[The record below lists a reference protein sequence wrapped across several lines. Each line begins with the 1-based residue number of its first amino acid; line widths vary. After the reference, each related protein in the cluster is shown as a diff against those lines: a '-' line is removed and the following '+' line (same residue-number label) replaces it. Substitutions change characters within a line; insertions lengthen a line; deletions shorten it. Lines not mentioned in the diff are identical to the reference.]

1 MVHLDKIIVSN
12 RSALLKKYT
21 EQELRRIEDAV
32 AYLIKSDATRGIVA
46 RLVYLDDKA
55 TMRGLGGRPVRGPA
69 DTRGNKDAID
79 RLYKQYSPDYIM
91 ILGAPDVVPHIKV
104 TNLTHDED
112 GRIIDSDL
120 PYACDTRFHR
130 DARRFLA
137 PTRVVG
143 RLPDINGGRDPQ
155 YLVGL
160 LETATHIVRRPRTDY
175 ADWFALSAQTWTGSS
190 AITAA
195 NLFST
200 LEGLTLCPPTGPDK
214 HKTLHKTRIHFF
226 NCHGNAGSH
235 VFWGEQGHAQPV
247 GFRSSSIPSQLL
259 PGTVIAAECCYGA
272 ELYAPGRG
280 QLSISGTYLQ
290 RKAAAYV
297 GSTTIAYGEYEGQ
310 GDADLLTQYFIQFVL
325 RGHSVGRAFLQARQ
339 KFLTVSR
346 PRITAI
352 GLKTI
357 SQFLLLGDPSIHLVE
372 RRHKSL
378 AIEKGELLVES
389 KSREKFFR
397 RERRL
402 QLVACGHTIDKAV
415 EKPRPAGR
423 KVPPARHRKFSKLAR
438 ENGFRD
444 FTASVLR
451 FGDRENRETHY
462 SYIEKRRRQG
472 SRKTPRIIVFKETG
486 AQIDVRVYRP
496 K

>member
-1 MVHLDKIIVSN
+1 MAEPDKIIVSN

-21 EQELRRIEDAV
+21 EQELRLIEDAV
-32 AYLIKSDATRGIVA
+32 DDLIASDDERGIST

-55 TMRGLGGRPVRGPA
+55 AMRDVGARPVRGPA

-79 RLYKQYSPDYIM
+79 KLYKRYTPDYIM

-104 TNLTHDED
+104 TNLTQDED

-120 PYACDTRFHR
+120 PYACDRPFHR

-143 RLPDINGGRDPQ
+143 RLPDVTGGRDPQ
-155 YLVGL
+155 YLIGL
-160 LETATHIVRRPRTDY
+160 LETAAHIVRRPRTDY

-195 NLFST
+195 NLFSN

-226 NCHGNAGSH
+226 NCHGMAGSP
-235 VFWGEQGHAQPV
+235 VFLGEQGNAQPV
-247 GFRSSSIPSQLL
+247 SFRSSTIPSKLL

-272 ELYAPGRG
+272 ELYAPGRA
-280 QLSISGTYLQ
+280 QLSISNTYLQ

-297 GSTTIAYGEYEGQ
+297 GSTTIAYGESEGQ
-310 GDADLLTQYFIQFVL
+310 SEADLLTQYFIQFVL

-339 KFLTVSR
+339 KFLDVSK
-346 PRITAI
+346 PRVSAI
-352 GLKTI
+352 ELKTI

-372 RRHKSL
+372 KRHKSL

-389 KSREKFFR
+389 KNREKFFR
-397 RERRL
+397 RERRR
-402 QLVACGHTIDKAV
+402 QLAACAHTIDKAV
-415 EKPRPAGR
+415 EKPRPAGQ
-423 KVPPARHRKFSKLAR
+423 KVPPARHRTFSKLAR
-438 ENGFRD
+438 ENKLRR
-444 FTASVLR
+444 FTTSVLR
-451 FGDRENRETHY
+451 FGDGKSRETHY
-462 SYIEKRRRQG
+462 SYIEKPRPG
-472 SRKTPRIIVFKETG
+472 SRRKPRIIVFKEMGT
-486 AQIDVRVYRP
+486 QIDVRVYRP

>member
-1 MVHLDKIIVSN
+1 
-12 RSALLKKYT
+12 LKKYT
-21 EQELRRIEDAV
+21 EHEFQLIEDAV
-32 AYLIKSDATRGIVA
+32 TDLTASDRKRGIVT
-46 RLVYLDDKA
+46 RLFYLDDKA
-55 TMRGLGGRPVRGPA
+55 MRDFGGRPVSGVA
-69 DTRGNKDAID
+69 DTRGNKDAVD
-79 RLYKQYSPDYIM
+79 RLHKRYNPDYIL
-91 ILGAPDVVPHIKV
+91 ILGAPDVVPHVKV

-120 PYACDTRFHR
+120 PYACDSPFHR

-143 RLPDINGGRDPQ
+143 RLPDIHGGRDPQ
-155 YLVGL
+155 YLIGL
-160 LETATHIVRRPRTDY
+160 LETAARMVRRPRTDY
-175 ADWFALSAQTWTGSS
+175 GAWFALSAQSWTGSS

-195 NLFST
+195 NLFSN
-200 LEGLTLCPPTGPDK
+200 LKGLTLCPPTGPNK

-226 NCHGNAGSH
+226 NCHGNTGSP
-235 VFWGEQGHAQPV
+235 VFWGERGKAQPV
-247 GFRSSSIPSQLL
+247 GFRNSSIPSQLL

-280 QLSISGTYLQ
+280 RLNISGTYLQ

-297 GSTTIAYGEYEGQ
+297 GSTTIAYGPEEGQ

-339 KFLTVSR
+339 KFLTVSA
-346 PRITAI
+346 PRINAI
-352 GLKTI
+352 ELKTI

-372 RRHKSL
+372 KRHKSL

-402 QLVACGHTIDKAV
+402 QLAASGHRIDKAV
-415 EKPRPAGR
+415 EKPRPAGQR
-423 KVPPARHRKFSKLAR
+423 VPPARHRKFSKLAR
-438 ENGFRD
+438 ENRLRGF
-444 FTASVLR
+444 TTSILR
-451 FGDRENRETHY
+451 FGDHKTPETHY
-462 SYIEKRRRQG
+462 SYVEKRRRQDP
-472 SRKTPRIIVFKETG
+472 RHKPRIIVFKETG
-486 AQIDVRVYRP
+486 TQIDVRVYRP